1 VAAAR
6 RYDMEKLIVT
16 IAHTGNVPTKTM
28 NSNTPISIDE
38 ITKNIKQCAEAGA
51 SVAHI
56 HVRDEQGQPTSD
68 RRLFQEVIER
78 LDKENVDIIRQLST
92 GARGGDNTF
101 EWRGQMLDL
110 NVQMASLATGSSNFP
125 GSVNANSP
133 ELIESLA
140 IKMSENGIKPEIEA
154 FDLAMISNATRLL
167 KRGILKAPLHFNLV
181 LNVPGSIQG
190 TPKNLMYMVESLPEN
205 STWTVTA
212 VGKSHVQLITMAIAL
227 GGHVRTGL
235 EDVIEYQEGIPASN
249 LGLVERV
256 VRIASAVGRKIATT
270 EEAKVILGLE
280 ER

>member
-1 VAAAR
+1 
-6 RYDMEKLIVT
+6 MEKLIVT